1 MTSYF
6 VTMASYSK
14 TSDGM
19 MVDQELVDNETIYSS
34 TMSSL
39 STEDYDTS
47 TTFDELTTSPFPN
60 PDPTTV

>member
-1 MTSYF
+1 
-6 VTMASYSK
+6 
-14 TSDGM
+14 

-60 PDPTTV
+60 PDPTTVYNVFKWVFTIET

>member
-1 MTSYF
+1 
-6 VTMASYSK
+6 
-14 TSDGM
+14 

-47 TTFDELTTSPFPN
+47 TTFDELTTSPIPN